1 MVEYSKVLVAEQYR
15 VGSETYY
22 APCLGSFFIS
32 KPTLDNVSA
41 IKAILRS
48 FELVSGLRINFA
60 KSQFGAIGQS
70 EEWCTLAADI
80 LNCGPLQFPFIYLIR
95 KFEAKLNKWNQ
106 RSLSMAGRITLIN
119 VVLTAL
125 PLFYM
130 SFFRAPTAIVKRL
143 TAIQRQYLWGGN
155 LEGKKIAWVAWN
167 QVCAPKEKGGLGVKD
182 IKAFNR
188 ALLIKWKWLMFQQQD
203 HLWSRILTSKYRG
216 WRGLEE
222 GPPKQ
227 IFSSWWSDLRF
238 VTQHNSMAAVNKH
251 FRWNLGSGD
260 QILFWE
266 DSWVGEG
273 IALKDKYPNLY
284 QVTSQKLKTVASMGI
299 FGEHGWEW
307 QFSWR
312 RCLFDSELGGVS
324 AFIDQTVVINTN
336 AALRDSWV
344 WGAEPNGIFST
355 NSAYNCIKA
364 DQLPSQPITGFRQ
377 LWEIKIPPT
386 ALAFAWRLLWD
397 RLPSKENL
405 IRRKLELCTAI
416 LWRTF
421 FSTAPW
427 LPRGTP
433 IEGGRGES
441 EDGTFSLLWR
451 LKIPPKAKVFTWRLI
466 KDRLPTNMNLR
477 GRQVEIADPLCPF
490 YNNLDEDAAHLFF
503 NCSKAIPWWW
513 ETVSWVKSVGAFPKE
528 PKDHFMHHSRS
539 NAYTNKAFCITR
551 G

>member
-1 MVEYSKVLVAEQYR
+1 MHPVLGV
-15 VGSETYY
+15 
-22 APCLGSFFIS
+22 FFIS

-80 LNCGPLQFPFIYLIR
+80 LNCGPLQFPFIYLGMPIGVNPRRKVVWEPLIR
-95 KFEAKLNKWNQ
+95 KLEAKLNKWNQ

-130 SFFRAPTAIVKRL
+130 SFFRAPTAIIKRL
-143 TAIQRQYLWGGN
+143 TAIQRQFLWGGN

-227 IFSSWWSDLRF
+227 IFSSWWSDLRS
-238 VTQHNSMAAVNKH
+238 VTQHSSMAAVNKH

-273 IALKDKYPNLY
+273 IALKDKYPDLY

-324 AFIDQTVVINTN
+324 AFIDQTAVINTN
-336 AALRDSWV
+336 AALGDSWV
-344 WGAEPNGIFST
+344 WGAEPSGIFST

-405 IRRKLELCTAI
+405 IRRQIVLQN
-416 LWRTF
+416 
-421 FSTAPW
+421 
-427 LPRGTP
+427 
-433 IEGGRGES
+433 
-441 EDGTFSLLWR
+441 D
-451 LKIPPKAKVFTWRLI
+451 
-466 KDRLPTNMNLR
+466 
-477 GRQVEIADPLCPF
+477 LCPF
-490 YNNLDEDAAHLFF
+490 CQSQVESASHLFF
-503 NCSKAIPWWW
+503 SCHKIMPLWW
-513 ETVSWVKSVGAFPKE
+513 EFYSWVKEVRALHSNPMENFLQHCSLAASRNSNRRRKVWWIVATRSIWNLRNDMIFNNQPFVISKLVDNSIFLTWSWLRGWE
-528 PKDHFMHHSRS
+528 KDFNVPFHQWSS
-539 NAYTNKAFCITR
+539 NMSLSFS
-551 G
+551 